1 MTMLTLWSL
10 IKRKKKAKKPAA
22 SNPCVAAPNNPDL
35 HNAQVRR
42 QRNSTKNA
50 TQLKPKKP
58 APNSTNE
65 SMRDKYARVTKESLA
80 TYNVRVRKWRTSMS
94 GCAWEVYY
102 HDGRTSR
109 LIEAPCP
116 KGPMS
121 AAIFLHEIGHHA
133 IGLGRYS
140 PRCLEEYHAWM
151 WSITEMQRQ
160 GLNVTAPVH
169 RRMHQSLQYALDKA
183 LRRGLKRIPPELETY
198 LDR

>member
-10 IKRKKKAKKPAA
+10 IKPKKKANKPAD
-22 SNPCVAAPNNPDL
+22 SNPRKAAPSNPDL
-35 HNAQVRR
+35 HSDQVRR
-42 QRNSTKNA
+42 QRSSTKTA
-50 TQLKPKKP
+50 TQPKSKKP
-58 APNSTNE
+58 TPNSTNE
-65 SMRDKYARVTKESLA
+65 SMRDKYARVTQESLE
-80 TYNVRVRKWRTSMS
+80 TYGVRVCKWRTSMT

-160 GLNVTAPVH
+160 GLNVTEPVH
-169 RRMHQSLQYALDKA
+169 RRMRESLEYALDKA
-183 LRRGLKRIPPELETY
+183 LRRGLKRIPLELETY
-198 LDR
+198 LER